1 MILLTP
7 IRQWAS
13 KNRGA
18 VIFFTLLLIAFVALR
33 TTPSGVT
40 PDELETLVT
49 RGQPTVLEFYS
60 NF

>member
-1 MILLTP
+1 MALLTP
-7 IRQWAS
+7 IRQWVS

-18 VIFFTLLLIAFVALR
+18 VIFFALLLIAFVALR
-33 TTPSGVT
+33 TNPSGVT
-40 PDELETLVT
+40 PNELEALVT